1 MVSEQSNG
9 ESEGFYE
16 NEIHLRK
23 LCNFLRSPEGPSVRE
38 AIEMDKR
45 VYYLKGEKLVSFLTN
60 PKKGSKW
67 PKGLPRFESRQEAIT
82 VCKELCKIEFIHR
95 SEKRGKGDLTVSIKE
110 LLIVDSKQLA
120 ILLHIF

>member
-45 VYYLKGEKLVSFLTN
+45 VYYLKGKRNILKRENEWFYTDSTMLHFAMFYVNL
-60 PKKGSKW
+60 
-67 PKGLPRFESRQEAIT
+67 
-82 VCKELCKIEFIHR
+82 FIIR
-95 SEKRGKGDLTVSIKE
+95 DVYG
-110 LLIVDSKQLA
+110 
-120 ILLHIF
+120 

>member
-1 MVSEQSNG
+1 M
-9 ESEGFYE
+9 
-16 NEIHLRK
+16 K
-23 LCNFLRSPEGPSVRE
+23 TNFGVR
-38 AIEMDKR
+38 
-45 VYYLKGEKLVSFLTN
+45 VHFLGEKLVSFLTN

-110 LLIVDSKQLA
+110 LLIVDSKRLA